1 MPWAPT
7 CRRVAAVSLLLAAT
21 CLRPAGAGELPPPLL
36 QETPLVLKDGRMA
49 YVTVQPVPFDA
60 GADAPAQATAEALSK
75 LASDTATDCFL
86 TAQAIGHVAPGT
98 KGEGD
103 STLAAHR
110 LARARAEHVQRVLA
124 EHGLPSNLVA
134 SVWDWQF
141 LVREPRVTLWIFN
154 LREGEDCQGK
164 PLPTPDRAAVA
175 KADPVGG
182 PAKVANAGEAAPPPT
197 ATVPLKAAKRPTIV
211 ASSAFA
217 PPDDAGAPPPSD
229 TAAVEPPPATTEA
242 PAKAAAPKE
251 QVADAGTAPPPES
264 AEKAPP
270 KAAVAD
276 AGTAKAP
283 APPKK
288 AKVAP
293 VREAHAAKRSTPA
306 AAPAPTI
313 AVAQLP
319 PVPDAPRSA
328 ADGEPHQVEA
338 AEQPPA
344 ALASASADELPA
356 PAAGAD
362 APPAD
367 PATPTPPQAKPTRA
381 DGQHFELT
389 FDNNSSYLPDGAGA
403 ELRRWLGTLPAGKGY
418 TIRVT
423 AAVNGVG
430 KDSAATAQ
438 GRYDRWIAERRANR
452 VAQWL
457 EKNAQV
463 RKLKMAQGYAE
474 NDGSR
479 RVVLEAHPIP

>member
-7 CRRVAAVSLLLAAT
+7 CRRVAAVSLLLAAS

-49 YVTVQPVPFDA
+49 YVTVQPVPFEA

-75 LASDTATDCFL
+75 LASDSATDCFL
-86 TAQAIGHVAPGT
+86 TAQAIGHVAPGA
-98 KGEGD
+98 KGEGE

-164 PLPTPDRAAVA
+164 PLPPPDRAAVA

-182 PAKVANAGEAAPPPT
+182 PPKVANAGEAAGPPA
-197 ATVPLKAAKRPTIV
+197 ATMPLKAAKRPAMV

-217 PPDDAGAPPPSD
+217 PPPEAEPPPD
-229 TAAVEPPPATTEA
+229 TAADAEPPPGAAEV
-242 PAKAAAPKE
+242 PAKE
-251 QVADAGTAPPPES
+251 EVADAGATPPPES

-276 AGTAKAP
+276 AGVAKAP

-288 AKVAP
+288 AKPTP
-293 VREAHAAKRSTPA
+293 VHEARAGERSTPA
-306 AAPAPTI
+306 APAPTM

-328 ADGEPHQVEA
+328 ADGEPHQVQP
-338 AEQPPA
+338 AEPPPSSP
-344 ALASASADELPA
+344 ASTADTP
-356 PAAGAD
+356 P
-362 APPAD
+362 APPASAAPPSEAKVASPPPRQEK
-367 PATPTPPQAKPTRA
+367 PARA
-381 DGQHFELT
+381 DGPRFELT

-403 ELRRWLGTLPAGKGY
+403 ELRRWLNTLPAGKGY
-418 TIRVT
+418 AVRLT
-423 AAVNGVG
+423 AAVNGTG
-430 KDSAATAQ
+430 KDGAATAQ
-438 GRYDRWIAERRANR
+438 GRYDRWIAERRATR

-457 EKNAQV
+457 ERNAQV
-463 RKLKMAQGYAE
+463 RKLKVTQGYAE

-479 RVVLEAHPIP
+479 RVVLEVHPIP